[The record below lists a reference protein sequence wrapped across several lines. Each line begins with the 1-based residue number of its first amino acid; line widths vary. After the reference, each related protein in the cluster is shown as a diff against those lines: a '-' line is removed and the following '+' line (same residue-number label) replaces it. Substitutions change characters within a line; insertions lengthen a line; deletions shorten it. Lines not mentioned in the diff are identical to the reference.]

1 MPLSY
6 LKFISETFLLLALN
20 IQRNPQT
27 TLQFL
32 FKNRGIKLERDLHCL
47 IGIYHGGLVM
57 NIDKLWNQ
65 GYRAYLS
72 QETIEHCPYDEKE
85 YIINWIKGYLDAAN
99 DSYHEVSG

>member
-1 MPLSY
+1 
-6 LKFISETFLLLALN
+6 
-20 IQRNPQT
+20 
-27 TLQFL
+27 
-32 FKNRGIKLERDLHCL
+32 
-47 IGIYHGGLVM
+47 M